1 MTEQSPEDY
10 LAQIGVASRRKVV
23 PIEPKR
29 NGHAVAGAPT
39 EIVVPFDERNP
50 PLVFVPTRFVW
61 PEKIE
66 PRPFVYNKHLLRGS
80 VSMTAAP
87 GGLGKSSLLITE
99 TVTMTAMRDL
109 LKIMPA
115 KELKP
120 LRVWYINFDDKRDEI
135 ERRIVATCKHFGL
148 KEKDLGG
155 RLFFEGRETKLVIA
169 EQVGKGAKILKP
181 IREALITALKTHQID
196 VLILDPFVSTHHVE
210 ENNNPAI
217 DLVVKTFG
225 DIAEDANCA
234 IELVHHT
241 RKTGGAEITAED
253 ARGGSAISA
262 AARAVRV
269 LNRMTKEEAKKVGII
284 EEYHRL
290 YFRVERDKANFTPPG
305 KAVWHKLESV
315 FLDNATEDLEG
326 DWIGVVTPWQWPDP
340 LEGVTVSDL
349 RKVQDAIA
357 EGCWRES
364 SQAKDWAG
372 VAVAKA
378 LGLSVA
384 RREDKARII
393 SLLKTWIGNDALVV
407 VKRTDEKQRKE
418 KSFIEVGERAND

>member
-1 MTEQSPEDY
+1 
-10 LAQIGVASRRKVV
+10 
-23 PIEPKR
+23 
-29 NGHAVAGAPT
+29 
-39 EIVVPFDERNP
+39 
-50 PLVFVPTRFVW
+50 
-61 PEKIE
+61 
-66 PRPFVYNKHLLRGS
+66 
-80 VSMTAAP
+80 
-87 GGLGKSSLLITE
+87 
-99 TVTMTAMRDL
+99 MTAMRDL

-120 LRVWYINFDDKRDEI
+120 LRVWYINFDDKREEI

-181 IREALITALKTHQID
+181 VKEALITALKTHRID

-262 AARAVRV
+262 RC
-269 LNRMTKEEAKKVGII
+269 
-284 EEYHRL
+284 
-290 YFRVERDKANFTPPG
+290 
-305 KAVWHKLESV
+305 S
-315 FLDNATEDLEG
+315 
-326 DWIGVVTPWQWPDP
+326 
-340 LEGVTVSDL
+340 TVCGPRCCTAS
-349 RKVQDAIA
+349 A
-357 EGCWRES
+357 C
-364 SQAKDWAG
+364 
-372 VAVAKA
+372 
-378 LGLSVA
+378 
-384 RREDKARII
+384 RI
-393 SLLKTWIGNDALVV
+393 S
-407 VKRTDEKQRKE
+407 
-418 KSFIEVGERAND
+418 